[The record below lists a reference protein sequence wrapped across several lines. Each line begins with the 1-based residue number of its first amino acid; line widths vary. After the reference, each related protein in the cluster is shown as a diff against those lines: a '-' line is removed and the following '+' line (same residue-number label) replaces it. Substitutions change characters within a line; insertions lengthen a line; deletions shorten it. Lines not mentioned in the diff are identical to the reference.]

1 MYVHFFAGSKYRK
14 TSSRSRPQ
22 TSWKPQ
28 KRFPCPFNGCHGLV
42 VNLRR
47 HYKDIHREVTLFEV
61 NETIKSLFVMEE
73 AQRKKYAARE
83 QLIPAEI
90 ISQYFKKKMVSLP
103 VKEIKKKKRKAY
115 IKGH

>member
-47 HYKDIHREVTLFEV
+47 HYKDIRREVTLFEV

-73 AQRKKYAARE
+73 AQRQKYAASE

-90 ISQYFKKKMVSLP
+90 ISQYFEKKNGVSSSERN
-103 VKEIKKKKRKAY
+103 KEEKRKAY